1 VAHGV
6 GGGRCSLEVEGG
18 RRAPFWLLGEGGEV
32 ARWAAARSSTRAMAK
47 KALGRLE
54 LERTE
59 RRMAVCRGRLSTWK
73 RSREGDL
80 IRHGAKEGER
90 GGGPIDGRT
99 RARRRRVEQL
109 GGQGSGASMEG
120 GHYGKMASG
129 LARGIRKRKKK
140 WARPKATMPPSN
152 YSKKFK

>member
-18 RRAPFWLLGEGGEV
+18 QRAPFWLLGEGGEV

-90 GGGPIDGRT
+90 GGSDRRQDPSTAAPGR
-99 RARRRRVEQL
+99 A
-109 GGQGSGASMEG
+109 
-120 GHYGKMASG
+120 
-129 LARGIRKRKKK
+129 ARGAGERRKHGGGPLWENGQWAGPGNKKK
-140 WARPKATMPPSN
+140 EKEMGPTQGNNAT
-152 YSKKFK
+152 F